1 MEQNKERPMSTSIE
15 NSPKI
20 NKISKPEARVIR
32 ERCVGCQECVIRC
45 PTLALSIDVVNW
57 EAKADNELCVGC
69 RQCER
74 TCPFS
79 AITIVGPLKLA
90 PRASAPQVQL
100 PVKPGSIAE
109 TRPGLASMEDA
120 VKEAERCLNCPDPT
134 CVLGCPAH
142 NDIPSFIQAIRENDL
157 ERAQRVLAE
166 TTCLPDVCSR
176 VCDVASQCEG
186 SCSWALAGGEPV
198 AIGKLERFVTD
209 HSPVPPIQIISD
221 RGKELSVGI
230 LGSGPAGIAAAWE
243 LAGTGVKVVIYEREA
258 AAGGILKWGIP
269 SYVLPDKVSQRPVQ
283 ALQEAGVEI
292 QTNTNITP
300 EMMDRLLTK
309 HDAVIVAFG
318 APVPEIPELPGIK
331 LNGVMNATEFLTKAK
346 TALANGT
353 PQPEFR
359 GTTVPVLVLGGSD
372 TAIDVARS
380 VLRLGGKPIIIHR
393 REEKFSRARA
403 DQIIEAENEGVQFRF
418 ATNLVK
424 FEGENGKLTK
434 AVIAKTYQKRPGTS
448 PDIVKGTEQAIDTDM
463 VVLATGY
470 KLEPRFAKLFKLP
483 VRPPIQDRLLPDRH
497 WIASGI
503 FSRGNAVGNVAW
515 EREYSLLVSLL
526 PQRERLWLAGDALVG
541 PSTVVGSMAQGRLA
555 ARALLDSNIGH
566 RTR

>member
-1 MEQNKERPMSTSIE
+1 MNTSTE
-15 NSPKI
+15 DSPKI

-45 PTLALSIDVVNW
+45 PTLALSMDIVNW
-57 EAKADNELCVGC
+57 VAEADNELCVGC

-79 AITIVGPLKLA
+79 AITVVGPLKVT
-90 PRASAPQVQL
+90 PRNRMPQVKL
-100 PVKPGSIAE
+100 PVEPGSIAE
-109 TRPGLASMEDA
+109 VRAGLASAEEA
-120 VKEAERCLNCPDPT
+120 V
-134 CVLGCPAH
+134 
-142 NDIPSFIQAIRENDL
+142 RENDL
-157 ERAQRVLAE
+157 ERAQKALAE

-209 HSPVPPIQIISD
+209 HSPVPPSKLISD
-221 RGKELSVGI
+221 RGKGLSVGI

-283 ALQEAGVEI
+283 ALQDAGVEI
-292 QTNTNITP
+292 QTNTNVTP
-300 EMMDRLLTK
+300 EMMERLLTK

-346 TALANGT
+346 TALAHGT
-353 PQPEFR
+353 PQPEFK
-359 GTTVPVLVLGGSD
+359 GATVPVLVLGGSD

-403 DQIIEAENEGVQFRF
+403 DEIIEAENEGVEFRF

-424 FEGENGKLTK
+424 LEGGNGKLEK
-434 AVIAKTYQKRPGTS
+434 AVIAKTHQKKPGTA
-448 PDIVKGTEQAIDTDM
+448 PEIVKGTEQAIDTSL

-470 KLEPRFAKLFKLP
+470 KLESRFAKLFKLP
-483 VRPPIQDRLLPDRH
+483 IRQPTKDSLFPDRH
-497 WIASGI
+497 WVASGI
-503 FSRGNAVGNVAW
+503 FSQGSAAGNLAW

-526 PQRERLWLAGDALVG
+526 PQRDRLWLAGDALVG

-555 ARALLDSNIGH
+555 ARAFLDSKNS
-566 RTR
+566 RR